1 VTPPNTSL
9 ITEMKPSFACK
20 EIIDL
25 TKDECGDVLIEFD
38 QVKVLVTFETLGLLY
53 AMIYSLEAADDDEAS
68 HNKRVLNGRAR
79 PLWRDCASRARR
91 PNRATA

>member
-1 VTPPNTSL
+1 MRPVELLRRSAVTPPNTSL

-68 HNKRVLNGRAR
+68 HNKTRIER
-79 PLWRDCASRARR
+79 PG
-91 PNRATA
+91 

>member
-1 VTPPNTSL
+1 MRPVELLGRSAVTPPNTSL

-25 TKDECGDVLIEFD
+25 TKNECGNVLIEFD

-68 HNKRVLNGRAR
+68 HNKAR
-79 PLWRDCASRARR
+79 IER
-91 PNRATA
+91 PG